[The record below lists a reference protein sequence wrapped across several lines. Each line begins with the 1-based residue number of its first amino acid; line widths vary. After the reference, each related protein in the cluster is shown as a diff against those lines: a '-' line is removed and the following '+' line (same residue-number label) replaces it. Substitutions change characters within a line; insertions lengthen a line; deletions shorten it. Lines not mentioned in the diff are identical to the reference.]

1 MLHLSS
7 SQSTQLSRQFFSLCL
22 FAVGIVAAATAWL
35 VPGVRV
41 AFHTLATSG
50 PLGFLF
56 IGLLYAPSLTAP
68 LATVLI
74 RDAGTTASPWVIGLL
89 GGIGAGV
96 FDLAIFLFSRR
107 SAQHSFFQNIRER
120 LLGRPVIS
128 WTLATVGAVI
138 IASPLP
144 DELGSGL
151 LGLSHIPAKVFLPFS
166 ILLNAIGIGV
176 IAAIL

>member
-35 VPGVRV
+35 VPGVRD
-41 AFHTLATSG
+41 AFHAFATSG
-50 PLGFLF
+50 PIGFFLV
-56 IGLLYAPSLTAP
+56 GLLYAPSLTAP
-68 LATVLI
+68 LATILI
-74 RDAGTTASPWVIGLL
+74 RDAGAAANPWVIGLV
-89 GGIGAGV
+89 GGIGAGA
-96 FDLAIFLFSRR
+96 FDLAVFPFSRR
-107 SAQHSFFQNIRER
+107 SAEQGVFQKFRER
-120 LLGRPVIS
+120 LLGRPAIS
-128 WTLATVGAVI
+128 WTLAFVGAVI

-166 ILLNAIGIGV
+166 ILLNAIGIGI